1 MRSTRER
8 AMVNSFPMFPLV
20 TMERAIG
27 LAFLF
32 SLSSLLYVLFFPS
45 HLPMD
50 SFTSYKGKQNKKKK
64 RKLRRVR
71 ESLSAFTDY
80 IEELR
85 PRFQSSWFEVQVNIS
100 HLLHLVYS

>member
-8 AMVNSFPMFPLV
+8 AMANSFPMFPLV

-50 SFTSYKGKQNKKKK
+50 SFTSYKGKQNKQKK
-64 RKLRRVR
+64 RN
-71 ESLSAFTDY
+71 ST
-80 IEELR
+80 ELGNPCLPSR
-85 PRFQSSWFEVQVNIS
+85 IILKN
-100 HLLHLVYS
+100 

>member
-20 TMERAIG
+20 TMKRAIG

-45 HLPMD
+45 HPPMD
-50 SFTSYKGKQNKKKK
+50 SFTSYKGKQKKKK
-64 RKLRRVR
+64 IENSAELGNPCLPSRIISKNWARDFRVR
-71 ESLSAFTDY
+71 GSKFKWIFPTFY
-80 IEELR
+80 I
-85 PRFQSSWFEVQVNIS
+85 
-100 HLLHLVYS
+100 